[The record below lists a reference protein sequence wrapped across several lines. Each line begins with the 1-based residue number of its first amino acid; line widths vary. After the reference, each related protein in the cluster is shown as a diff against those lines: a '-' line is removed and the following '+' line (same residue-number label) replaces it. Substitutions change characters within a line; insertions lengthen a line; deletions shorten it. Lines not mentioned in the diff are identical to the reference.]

1 MLSSTVL
8 FSVKRVNYYRP
19 FPNSLILLL
28 KLTSSQKIALGL
40 IYYGFQ
46 SLGSIPCNNILSFDF
61 SAFLLWK
68 KKKKIMVIDF
78 FFFFL
83 NFKNCGHRI
92 NQFRLEGFH
101 INKCLKHVKI
111 VHHASKAQKLKAVN
125 ELGLI
130 GFGLNPHSIDLI
142 EWSSPQSVVDRKD
155 D

>member
-1 MLSSTVL
+1 MLSSSVL

-19 FPNSLILLL
+19 FPNSLILFL

-46 SLGSIPCNNILSFDF
+46 SLGSIPCDNILSYI
-61 SAFLLWK
+61 SLLFFFEK
-68 KKKKIMVIDF
+68 KKKNYGF
-78 FFFFL
+78 WFFFFL

-101 INKCLKHVKI
+101 VNKCLRHVKI
-111 VHHASKAQKLKAVN
+111 VHHASKAQKLKAVH

-130 GFGLNPHSIDLI
+130 GVGLNLHSIDLI
-142 EWSSPQSVVDRKD
+142 EWSSPQSAVDRKD

>member
-1 MLSSTVL
+1 MV
-8 FSVKRVNYYRP
+8 
-19 FPNSLILLL
+19 
-28 KLTSSQKIALGL
+28 
-40 IYYGFQ
+40 
-46 SLGSIPCNNILSFDF
+46 FDF
-61 SAFLLWK
+61 
-68 KKKKIMVIDF
+68 F